1 MVTSRREG
9 IPAALA
15 MKHTGHEDVKVFHG
29 YQRNAVG
36 DDMHAV
42 AARVHEARKR
52 AAGRNGAPANGAQA
66 ADAGEDGVQ
75 ASTVPG
81 NGTQA
86 NTAPVNGRVRARRA
100 LTRRATWS
108 TNEAGGSHRL
118 GVSRLSPAIP
128 PQVATASPSY
138 DFTS

>member
-66 ADAGEDGVQ
+66 ADAGEDGVHGEAACGQ
-75 ASTVPG
+75 QVTVSLATGGQWVGDASEVELVDDGSEHARVSSDELGDDSPD
-81 NGTQA
+81 A
-86 NTAPVNGRVRARRA
+86 GRAIAASSDAAR
-100 LTRRATWS
+100 
-108 TNEAGGSHRL
+108 EM
-118 GVSRLSPAIP
+118 P
-128 PQVATASPSY
+128 
-138 DFTS
+138 